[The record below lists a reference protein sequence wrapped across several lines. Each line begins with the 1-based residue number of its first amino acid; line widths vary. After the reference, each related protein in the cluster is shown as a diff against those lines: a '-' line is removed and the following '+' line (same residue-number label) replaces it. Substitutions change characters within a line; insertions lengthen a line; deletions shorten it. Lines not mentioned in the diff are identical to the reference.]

1 MKPILAAWEGLIGL
15 VIFGAI
21 SLFSL
26 LTKAKENQPVRNPAK
41 APIRP
46 GGDVANELNRF
57 FEAARQR
64 ALEAAQPAQKPKP
77 EPEPVLNPFEQAQ
90 PRKKK
95 KTVPRP
101 AVRSNQEF
109 VVPVAKPVVV
119 AQSADMETIPVPEP
133 KIKEAFRQINNSSTK
148 VAPALVK
155 ARELLTDKQSV
166 RTAFILKEILGPPK
180 CQTGMKRL

>member
-1 MKPILAAWEGLIGL
+1 MKPIFAAWEGLIGL
-15 VIFGAI
+15 VIFGAVG
-21 SLFSL
+21 LFSL
-26 LTKAKENQPVRNPAK
+26 LTKGKENMPARNAGKP
-41 APIRP
+41 PIRP

-64 ALEAAQPAQKPKP
+64 ALQAQKPK
-77 EPEPVLNPFEQAQ
+77 PEPVLNPFEEVQ

-101 AVRSNQEF
+101 VVRSNQEF
-109 VVPVAKPVVV
+109 VVPLAKPVVV
-119 AQSADMETIPVPEP
+119 AQPADNETIPIPEP

>member
-1 MKPILAAWEGLIGL
+1 MKPIFAAWEGLIGL
-15 VIFGAI
+15 VIFGAVG
-21 SLFSL
+21 LFSL
-26 LTKAKENQPVRNPAK
+26 LTKGKENMPARNAGKP
-41 APIRP
+41 PIRP

-64 ALEAAQPAQKPKP
+64 ALQSAQPAQKPKP
-77 EPEPVLNPFEQAQ
+77 EPEPVLNPFEEAQ

-101 AVRSNQEF
+101 VVRSNQEF
-109 VVPVAKPVVV
+109 VVPLAKPVVV
-119 AQSADMETIPVPEP
+119 AQQADNETIPIPEP

>member
-1 MKPILAAWEGLIGL
+1 MAPLFAGWEGLIVPVIGL
-15 VIFGAI
+15 AI
-21 SLFSL
+21 WIFSL
-26 LTKAKENQPVRNPAK
+26 LSKTKDNPLVRNQGKP
-41 APIRP
+41 PIRP

-64 ALEAAQPAQKPKP
+64 ALQSTQATSKPKP
-77 EPEPVLNPFEQAQ
+77 EPSVNPFEQAQ

-95 KTVPRP
+95 KTAPRP
-101 AVRSNQEF
+101 VVRSNQEF
-109 VVPVAKPVVV
+109 VVPVAQPVAVTQQPEIV
-119 AQSADMETIPVPEP
+119 AIPIPEP

-155 ARELLTDKQSV
+155 ARELLADKQSV

>member
-1 MKPILAAWEGLIGL
+1 MAPLIAGWEGLIVPVIGL
-15 VIFGAI
+15 AI
-21 SLFSL
+21 WIFSL
-26 LTKAKENQPVRNPAK
+26 LSKTKENPLLRNQGKP
-41 APIRP
+41 PIRP

-64 ALEAAQPAQKPKP
+64 ALQTTQATSKPKP
-77 EPEPVLNPFEQAQ
+77 EVTANPFEQA
-90 PRKKK
+90 PPKKRKK
-95 KTVPRP
+95 TAPRP
-101 AVRSNQEF
+101 VVRSNQEF
-109 VVPVAKPVVV
+109 VVPVAQPFVV
-119 AQSADMETIPVPEP
+119 AQQADKETIPVPEP

-180 CQTGMKRL
+180 CQTGTKRL

>member
-1 MKPILAAWEGLIGL
+1 MKPIFAAWEGLISL
-15 VIFGAI
+15 VIIGAVG
-21 SLFSL
+21 LFSL
-26 LTKAKENQPVRNPAK
+26 LTKGKENLPARNAGKP
-41 APIRP
+41 PIRP

-64 ALEAAQPAQKPKP
+64 ALQAQPAQKPKP
-77 EPEPVLNPFEQAQ
+77 EPVLNPFEEAQ

-101 AVRSNQEF
+101 VVRSNQEF
-109 VVPVAKPVVV
+109 VVPLAKPVVV
-119 AQSADMETIPVPEP
+119 AQPAGNETIPIPEP

-155 ARELLTDKQSV
+155 ARELLTYKQSV